1 MTSSPCLWL
10 TNTESCLIDH
20 HPILQID
27 PHLFSL
33 VPLGVSRRDKA
44 LSVYLHG
51 VQVWSRLTRGGRQ
64 TLHLQERLDVLHLR
78 PGPITVSLGQF
89 TVTTLLMWSKACEVL
104 GKTSLTCRSCKP
116 WSCPWRPGYR
126 LPSTWNT
133 VSPG

>member
-51 VQVWSRLTRGGRQ
+51 VQVWSRLT
-64 TLHLQERLDVLHLR
+64 LHLQERLDVLHLR
-78 PGPITVSLGQF
+78 PRPIPVSPSQF
-89 TVTTLLMWSKACEVL
+89 TVRTLLMW
-104 GKTSLTCRSCKP
+104 
-116 WSCPWRPGYR
+116 
-126 LPSTWNT
+126 
-133 VSPG
+133 